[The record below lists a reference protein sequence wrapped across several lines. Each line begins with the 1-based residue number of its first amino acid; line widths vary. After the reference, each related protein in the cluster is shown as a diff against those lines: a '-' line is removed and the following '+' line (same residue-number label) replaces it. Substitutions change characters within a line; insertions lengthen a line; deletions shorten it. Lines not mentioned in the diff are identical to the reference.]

1 MYRWA
6 VASVMTIALCSV
18 WATSA
23 SAQFPKFKAPR
34 VAAPKISAPKLSVR
48 KIQAPKISA
57 PKLSVRRIQAPKVS
71 APRFRSNV
79 SRSGILRP
87 RSPVIDATPFHRWAA
102 THKPFPNATTGRS
115 GKIMGKYPYEIGMRN
130 TTVSDIGIGAAA
142 TISGAPPGTGTVV
155 GKAYKKVWGG
165 W

>member
-6 VASVMTIALCSV
+6 VASVMTIAVCSV

-34 VAAPKISAPKLSVR
+34 VS
-48 KIQAPKISA
+48 APKISA

-71 APRFRSNV
+71 APRFRTNV
-79 SRSGILRP
+79 SRTGILRP

-130 TTVSDIGIGAAA
+130 TTVSDIGISGAMTA
-142 TISGAPPGTGTVV
+142 IGAPPGTSSVV
-155 GKAYKKVWGG
+155 GKAYKKAWGG